1 MWSIAR
7 CYMNNKGRNYIF
19 VAVKIIIINVGEM
32 NEKRSIFTDQND
44 VELLKLDPCNQK
56 RFFL

>member
-1 MWSIAR
+1 
-7 CYMNNKGRNYIF
+7 MNNKGRNYII

-32 NEKRSIFTDQND
+32 NEKRSIFTDQNY
-44 VELLKLDPCNQK
+44 VELLRLDPCNQK